1 MLDLPARVHQ
11 LLGNNTTGSIVV
23 KRFGFDDLK
32 VIKADRV
39 ELLAENRVDR
49 HRAAV
54 SSEIGVGY
62 DIALANLNGDI

>member
-1 MLDLPARVHQ
+1 M
-11 LLGNNTTGSIVV
+11 